1 MCLETAT
8 TEISCPPLFKS
19 TIQQELTSAAA
30 VPALR
35 WSLDSVKLKGNYWGN
50 VLLAASVMHKPQSHC
65 SHCGGNGPGQT
76 SSAGTVGAKSQAMH
90 CHAGVSLS
98 CCAVPLALNYF
109 LSLTGRETQLVPR
122 VCRGERANTKGT
134 ATIKSRAKEASFPM
148 DLCLAS
154 WADWPFLFSFLTSPD
169 RPSCFPSPRISLG
182 TYLYVS
188 AKQSAFQ
195 VRDPGYSTDWKSKSS
210 GCLQNT
216 QRAWSLGLTV
226 CVWGQP
232 MGHGEGRT
240 TCSTLQ
246 LPKGHRSAPSSPA
259 TDFYMHA
266 PLSQTLKSR
275 CWTQSVHLEKPT
287 DRYQWWEEIIHLLSF
302 PNMPAISLQRAKKSL
317 TCAIGVSATS

>member
-1 MCLETAT
+1 MYLETAT

-19 TIQQELTSAAA
+19 TTQQELTSAAS

-35 WSLDSVKLKGNYWGN
+35 WSLDRVKLKGNYRGN
-50 VLLAASVMHKPQSHC
+50 ALLAAGVTHKAQNHH
-65 SHCGGNGPGQT
+65 SHCGGNGLGQT
-76 SSAGTVGAKSQAMH
+76 SSAGTVGAKSQVMH

-122 VCRGERANTKGT
+122 VCRGEIANTKGT

-182 TYLYVS
+182 TYLCVS

-210 GCLQNT
+210 GWHAVGLELGAPCMCVGPAHGPWGGEEDQLHTAAPRGT
-216 QRAWSLGLTV
+216 QVCSLLPSH
-226 CVWGQP
+226 WFL
-232 MGHGEGRT
+232 HART
-240 TCSTLQ
+240 
-246 LPKGHRSAPSSPA
+246 PPSDPWKQMLDSI
-259 TDFYMHA
+259 
-266 PLSQTLKSR
+266 
-275 CWTQSVHLEKPT
+275 C
-287 DRYQWWEEIIHLLSF
+287 
-302 PNMPAISLQRAKKSL
+302 
-317 TCAIGVSATS
+317 TSGGANW